1 MNNNKKFVLTISL
14 LSSFFVNE
22 AQESTTSGESLANV
36 CECTYGTKTKTTFSN
51 DLKALISYNDF
62 KTSGFD
68 FKNGEQG
75 FEDLF
80 IKDLDPNNLTIW
92 TSKPINLVYKKNK
105 FGLNI
110 TPCKSTQNYYEI
122 YAMSKV
128 FGDDREDAFDVTI
141 QLPSIQIDISEKII
155 RRWDAA
161 SKKPLQDKGA
171 FVSSPIL
178 ISSARSKEISLF
190 LTGEKGFSR
199 FENTKACMN
208 ETQISNTNVG
218 IKLEGIFLFDL
229 SYSTE
234 YVKYYLGSGVGS
246 YFRKLGV
253 TNVDTSTFTGIFS
266 GSGSINFPLA
276 DIDIKSNE
284 GNTFILNNDLIAG
297 KVKVKCF
304 RTENNNEILIPIDG
318 KENKRYDINKLSAM
332 ILKLGFDKVKTEV
345 QDNNLFIYFIK
356 FAGKK

>member
-1 MNNNKKFVLTISL
+1 MNHTKQLALTIGL
-14 LSSFFVNE
+14 LSSFFAAKSQDNTGSE
-22 AQESTTSGESLANV
+22 DPLHSV
-36 CECTYGTKTKTTFSN
+36 CECSYVNKKKTTFSN
-51 DLKALISYNDF
+51 DLKALLSYNDF

-80 IKDLDPNNLTIW
+80 IKDLDPSNLTIW
-92 TSKPINLVYKKNK
+92 TSKPINLVYKNK
-105 FGLNI
+105 FGLNL
-110 TPCKSTQNYYEI
+110 TPCKSSQNYYEI

-141 QLPSIQIDISEKII
+141 QLLSIGINISEKVI
-155 RRWDAA
+155 RRWDTA
-161 SKKPLQDKGA
+161 SKKPLLNKGA
-171 FVSSPIL
+171 SVSSPIL
-178 ISSARSKEISLF
+178 ISSAGRKELSLF

-199 FENTKACMN
+199 FENTQACMN
-208 ETQISNTNVG
+208 ETEITNTNVG
-218 IKLEGIFLFDL
+218 IKLNGMFLFDL

-234 YVKYYLGSGVGS
+234 YVKYYLGAGIGS
-246 YFRKLGV
+246 YFRKLGI
-253 TNVDTSTFTGIFS
+253 TNVDTNTFTGIYS
-266 GSGSINFPLA
+266 GSGSITFPLK
-276 DIDIKSNE
+276 DMDIKSDE

-304 RTENNNEILIPIDG
+304 RTENNNEVLIPVNN

-332 ILKLGFDKVKTEV
+332 IQKLGFDKVKTEI